1 MHDNKC
7 CLDFQSIVD
16 DYLIRHRSVLDVLTK
31 YQETSARVNR
41 AVAKAVTG
49 CGCIQVSAARQSVP
63 EDAAYS
69 ELKDHMSSHLVGE
82 TCPQCREVIAKELG
96 HSLFYLAALCNLTGL
111 SLHEVMQ
118 QEYKNV
124 KTLGVFH
131 LT

>member
-7 CLDFQSIVD
+7 CLDFQSIAD
-16 DYLIRHRSVLDVLTK
+16 EYLIRHRSILDVLTK

-41 AVAKAVTG
+41 AIAKAVTG
-49 CGCIQVSAARQSVP
+49 CGCIQVSAVRQSAP

-69 ELKDHMSSHLVGE
+69 DLKDHMSSHLVGE
-82 TCPQCREVIAKELG
+82 TCPQCREVIANELG
-96 HSLFYLAALCNLTGL
+96 HSLFYLAALCNLTGV

-118 QEYKNV
+118 QEYNNV